1 MSEIKEITVII
12 LKHLSD
18 ALLSAASELSKGK
31 NSDPIIANCFEPL
44 AIGIDV
50 LFDHKK
56 RRIWATIIKI
66 EGDELTVENT
76 PLDKTYTIST
86 SQVILRSDI
95 AYEID

>member
-44 AIGIDV
+44 AM
-50 LFDHKK
+50 
-56 RRIWATIIKI
+56 
-66 EGDELTVENT
+66 
-76 PLDKTYTIST
+76 S
-86 SQVILRSDI
+86 
-95 AYEID
+95 